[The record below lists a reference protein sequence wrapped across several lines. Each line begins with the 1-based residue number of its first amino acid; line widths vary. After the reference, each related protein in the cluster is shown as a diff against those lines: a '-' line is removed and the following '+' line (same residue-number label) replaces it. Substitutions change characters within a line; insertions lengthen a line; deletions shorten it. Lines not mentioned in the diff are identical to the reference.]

1 MVRRGANRKSKWLAR
16 SICELF
22 VYFDK
27 FFAEGELSLL
37 FGVIHPNHNTKLA
50 IEKLI
55 DARIL
60 KETTESRGSA
70 VYALVDNLQMHI
82 RYEADATVE
91 RSIEADLE
99 QLYQDGNVIINA
111 RKKRKLESN
120 DSNLDADSD
129 DEWMGEDEDDDED

>member
-1 MVRRGANRKSKWLAR
+1 M
-16 SICELF
+16 SICKLF
-22 VYFDK
+22 AYYDL
-27 FFAEGELSLL
+27 FFSESDLSLI
-37 FGVIHPNHNTKLA
+37 FGVRGPNHNTKLA
-50 IEKLI
+50 IEELI

-60 KETTESRGSA
+60 KETTDSKGSA
-70 VYALVDNLQMHI
+70 VYAFVDNLQMHI

-91 RSIEADLE
+91 KSIGADLE

-120 DSNLDADSD
+120 DSNLDVDSD